1 MSELIA
7 IVYPDEAHAEDVR
20 KRLFELQKEYLIEIG
35 DAVIATKD
43 ADGQIKLNQL
53 FNTTAAGALSGSF
66 WGLII
71 GLIFMNPLLGT
82 AVGAASGA
90 LGGAMSD
97 FGIEDKF
104 MKDVASA
111 IQPGSACLF
120 VLARKMTVDKVFDR
134 IKGFGGVVL
143 RTSLD
148 RSKEDALRNALSG
161 VAQPSVPAASTGTS
175 STSVPQV

>member
-7 IVYPDEAHAEDVR
+7 IVYPDEARAEEVR

-43 ADGQIKLNQL
+43 ANGQVKLNQL
-53 FNTTAAGALSGSF
+53 VNTTAAGALTGSF
-66 WGLII
+66 WGMLV
-71 GLIFMNPLLGT
+71 GLVFMNPLLGT

-90 LGGAMSD
+90 LAGAMSD
-97 FGIEDKF
+97 FGIDDKF
-104 MKDVASA
+104 MTDVASA

-120 VLARKMTVDKVFDR
+120 VLARKVTVDKVVDR
-134 IKGFGGVVL
+134 IKGFGGTVL

-148 RSKEDALRNALSG
+148 RSKEDALRDALG
-161 VAQPSVPAASTGTS
+161 AAIPAPAPAAPPVPGTS
-175 STSVPQV
+175 SVPQV